1 MSISRKQHICK
12 HFFAKSKTFS
22 ALLFMYKRVIASII
36 YKLNIRY
43 YIKYN
48 NVNEI
53 YFSLFIIIY
62 I

>member
-1 MSISRKQHICK
+1 MSISCITYNCK
-12 HFFAKSKTFS
+12 HFLAKFKTFFK
-22 ALLFMYKRVIASII
+22 LLFMYKRVIASII